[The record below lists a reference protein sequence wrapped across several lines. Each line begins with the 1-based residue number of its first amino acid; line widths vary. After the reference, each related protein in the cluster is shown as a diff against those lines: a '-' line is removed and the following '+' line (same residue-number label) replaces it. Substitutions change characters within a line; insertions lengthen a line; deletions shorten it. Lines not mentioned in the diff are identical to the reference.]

1 MNILADDK
9 NTNDKKTAVASAV
22 SNVKMPEVSKQSIS
36 EFFRKYLRVL
46 KRARRPTKDEFF
58 KISAVAVAG
67 IAVIGVLGF
76 IIYLV
81 FHYLLP

>member
-1 MNILADDK
+1 MNILADEK
-9 NTNDKKTAVASAV
+9 NTEKKAASCAVK
-22 SNVKMPEVSKQSIS
+22 VKMPEVSKQSIS

-46 KRARRPTKDEFF
+46 KLARRPTKDEFF
-58 KISAVAVAG
+58 KISAVAAAG

>member
-1 MNILADDK
+1 MNILADEK
-9 NTNDKKTAVASAV
+9 NTEKKAVSSAV
-22 SNVKMPEVSKQSIS
+22 NVKMLEVSKQSIS

-46 KRARRPTKDEFF
+46 KLARRPTKDEFF
-58 KISAVAVAG
+58 KISAVAAAG

>member
-1 MNILADDK
+1 MADEK
-9 NTNDKKTAVASAV
+9 NTEKKAVSSAV
-22 SNVKMPEVSKQSIS
+22 NVKMLEVSKQSIS

-46 KRARRPTKDEFF
+46 KLARRPTKDEFF
-58 KISAVAVAG
+58 KISAVAAAG

>member
-1 MNILADDK
+1 MNILADEK
-9 NTNDKKTAVASAV
+9 NTEKKAASYAV
-22 SNVKMPEVSKQSIS
+22 NVKMPEGSKQRIS
-36 EFFRKYLRVL
+36 EFFRKCLRVL
-46 KRARRPTKDEFF
+46 KLARRPTKDEFF
-58 KISAVAVAG
+58 KISAVAAAG

>member
-1 MNILADDK
+1 MAVDEK
-9 NTNDKKTAVASAV
+9 NTEKKAASSAA
-22 SNVKMPEVSKQSIS
+22 NVKILEISKQSIS

-46 KRARRPTKDEFF
+46 KLARRPTKDEFF
-58 KISAVAVAG
+58 KISAVAAAG

-81 FHYLLP
+81 FYYLLP